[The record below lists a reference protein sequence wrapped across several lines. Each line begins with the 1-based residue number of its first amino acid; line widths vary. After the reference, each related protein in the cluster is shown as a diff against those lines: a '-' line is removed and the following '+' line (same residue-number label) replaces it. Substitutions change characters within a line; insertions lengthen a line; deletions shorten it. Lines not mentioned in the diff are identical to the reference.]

1 MAFRHART
9 SNRQRRR
16 LRVGFYEGLLD
27 RFLTKRL
34 RTGRL
39 EVTFPDGSA
48 SSFGDAA
55 AEPVFARFNDAK
67 WIGKILRN
75 PELRFGE
82 AYVEGALMPDGRS
95 IYDLLDTV
103 WINVYGD
110 NVQKNGAIRRPK
122 TARLLRALQR
132 ANSPARARR
141 NVAHHYDIG
150 DALYRLFLDKDMQYS
165 CAYFTTP
172 GMSLE
177 EAQDAKKA
185 HIGKKLLIE
194 PGHRVLDIGSGW
206 GGLALDL
213 ARGGAADVLGI
224 TLSSEQ
230 LATARRRAAETA
242 MTDHVRFELADYR
255 DLDDQFDRI
264 VSVGMLEHVGAHY
277 FHEFFAQIRR
287 LMTDD
292 GIALIP
298 TIGRTGVP
306 GVTNPWI
313 EKYIFPGGYIP
324 ALSELLR
331 HIESLGLYVLDV
343 EVLRLHY
350 AKTLRA
356 WRERFLANADEA
368 ATLYDERFVR
378 MWDFYLTSSELS
390 FRYGDHVVF
399 QLQLSRRQDVAPLVR
414 DYLYGASSA
423 IKPGT
428 GSEESDKPNTWAA

>member
-1 MAFRHART
+1 
-9 SNRQRRR
+9 
-16 LRVGFYEGLLD
+16 
-27 RFLTKRL
+27 
-34 RTGRL
+34 
-39 EVTFPDGSA
+39 
-48 SSFGDAA
+48 
-55 AEPVFARFNDAK
+55 
-67 WIGKILRN
+67 
-75 PELRFGE
+75 
-82 AYVEGALMPDGRS
+82 
-95 IYDLLDTV
+95 
-103 WINVYGD
+103 
-110 NVQKNGAIRRPK
+110 
-122 TARLLRALQR
+122 
-132 ANSPARARR
+132 
-141 NVAHHYDIG
+141 
-150 DALYRLFLDKDMQYS
+150 
-165 CAYFTTP
+165 
-172 GMSLE
+172 
-177 EAQDAKKA
+177 
-185 HIGKKLLIE
+185 
-194 PGHRVLDIGSGW
+194 
-206 GGLALDL
+206 
-213 ARGGAADVLGI
+213 
-224 TLSSEQ
+224 
-230 LATARRRAAETA
+230 
-242 MTDHVRFELADYR
+242 
-255 DLDDQFDRI
+255 
-264 VSVGMLEHVGAHY
+264 
-277 FHEFFAQIRR
+277 
-287 LMTDD
+287 MTDD